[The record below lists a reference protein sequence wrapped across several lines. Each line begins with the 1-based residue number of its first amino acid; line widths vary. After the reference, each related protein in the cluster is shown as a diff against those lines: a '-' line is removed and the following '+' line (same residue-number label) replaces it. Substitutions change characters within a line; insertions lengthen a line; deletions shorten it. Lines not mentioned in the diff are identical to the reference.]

1 MKAAGVSFRTML
13 FAMIAA
19 VVVPLAAL
27 LPLAI
32 QRASESQSELARE
45 GARHLASTAA
55 VAIDQAFADMRRSLE
70 AAAERYDPAASGRA
84 GCARFI
90 ATVKALQPNA
100 ANVAYGDR
108 GGGTSC
114 SVVPLPAG
122 RALDLAE
129 FPEFTRPIT
138 EGGTVLGEPMISPIT
153 GLSQILLSTPVRD
166 RSGRIAGV
174 LAMAIQLDVIRRLAT
189 GVVRDGRATLEVITP
204 GGIIVAHAPD
214 PEHWVGRSAVA
225 LPVGRAVLER
235 GETRFDALGLDGVAR
250 LFGVARIPSTGWT
263 VVAGLPEAETLAPI
277 RRGWWL
283 SLGLAA
289 GVVLTAAGLAVFLAR
304 RLSRPV
310 DAIVA
315 AMQRAAA
322 GAPDP
327 RAPEGGPQE
336 IALIGAEFNRMLAA
350 RTRLEAERHEALE
363 RAAAH
368 EQRLANTF
376 EAMTEAVGII
386 GADGRYELTN
396 HAAEQLLGVPRERI
410 VGSRFD
416 DLPWKRV
423 AADGALLSRDD
434 HPFERLRRG
443 EPAVRDYEFQVV
455 PEKGKARTILV
466 NAVPLRDAAGGFDGI
481 VITGIDTTERRA
493 AERRLRDVIETLAEG
508 LVIIG
513 ADGRYELANRAEEE
527 LLGVPRER
535 IIGTRFD
542 AAPFGRAASDGGV
555 FRIADHPFEQL
566 RRGEAPLRNYEF
578 QLVQPGGQV
587 RTVLANAAPLRDA
600 AGNFDGVVAT
610 CVDITE
616 RKRAEQRLGDVI
628 EALAEGLI
636 LIGPEGRYELT
647 NRAEEELL
655 GVPRERIIGTS
666 FDAVPWSR
674 LTADG
679 APFRV
684 DDHPFA
690 RLRRGEPVVR
700 DYELQ
705 VVSPEGRAR
714 TVLASAVPLRDAAG
728 NFDGAVLSAVDIT
741 ERKRAER
748 RLRDIIETMAEGLF
762 IIAAD
767 GRYEL
772 LNRAAEELLATPRER
787 AIGVRY
793 DQAPWGRRAADGSA
807 YRIEDHAFE
816 RLRRGEPAVRNREIQ
831 FVPANAPPRTVSVN
845 AVPLRDAA
853 GNFDGIVATFVDTT
867 ERKAVERRLRET
879 IETMAEGLAIIGVDG
894 RYELLNRAAEELLG
908 VPRERLIGVRF
919 DAVPWVRIAADG
931 SPFRLEDHPFERLRR
946 GETALRDYEYQVV
959 PPRGRPRTILT
970 NAAPLRDA
978 AGNFAGIVATWADIT
993 ERKNAERRLAEYSAR
1008 LAALSRRV
1016 LTVQEEERRAVAREL
1031 HDELGQVLTAVKVNL
1046 QALRRQSAP
1055 AAFGSSFEDSL
1066 ALLDGAIAEVRAIS
1080 TRLRPAVLDDLGLE
1094 AALRSHLERIRART
1108 AMELA
1113 ADIRLPQRRL
1123 DAAVE
1128 TACFRI
1134 VQEAVTNALRHAR
1147 ADGLR
1152 VELGVE
1158 SGELVLAVR
1167 DDGQGFDLAAATRRA
1182 AQGESAGLSGMEERA
1197 RLAGGRLEVRTAP
1210 GRGTE
1215 VRALFRLAEAAP

>member
-32 QRASESQSELARE
+32 QQTFESRAELARDA
-45 GARHLASTAA
+45 ARHLATTAA
-55 VAIDQAFADMRRSLE
+55 AAIDQSFTELRRSME
-70 AAAERYDPAASGRA
+70 AAAARYDLDAAA
-84 GCARFI
+84 DACARFLGMV
-90 ATVKALQPNA
+90 TALQPDA
-100 ANVAYGDR
+100 AYVSFGDR
-108 GGGTSC
+108 NGDVRC
-114 SVVPLPAG
+114 SGLPLPAG
-122 RALDLAE
+122 RKVNVANL
-129 FPEFTRPIT
+129 PEFQKPIT
-138 EGGTVLGEPMISPIT
+138 EGVSVVGEPHAGRIP
-153 GLSQILLSTPVRD
+153 GAHQVVVAAPVRD
-166 RSGRIAGV
+166 RGGQIAGV
-174 LAMAIQLDVIRRLAT
+174 LGMAVELGVIQRLAT
-189 GVVRDGRATLEVITP
+189 SVVRDKGTTLSVITA
-204 GGIIVAHAPD
+204 GGVMIAHAPD
-214 PEHWVGRSAVA
+214 PGQWVDRKVVD
-225 LPVGRAVLER
+225 LPAWRAILER
-235 GETRFDALGLDGVAR
+235 AATPVDQLRLDGVDR
-250 LFGVARIPSTGWT
+250 IVGVARVPSTGWT
-263 VVAGLPEAETLAPI
+263 VVAGLPEAETLAPV
-277 RRGWWL
+277 RHGWWL

-289 GVVLTAAGLAVFLAR
+289 GVVLTAAGLAAILAR

-310 DAIVA
+310 DGIVA
-315 AMQRAAA
+315 AMQQAAA

-327 RAPEGGPQE
+327 RAPESGPQE

-350 RTRLEAERHEALE
+350 RTRLEAERHEALA

-410 VGSRFD
+410 IGSRFD

-423 AADGALLSRDD
+423 AADGAQLSRDD

-443 EPAVRDYEFQVV
+443 GPAVRDYEFQVV
-455 PEKGKARTILV
+455 PAEGRARTISV
-466 NAVPLRDAAGGFDGI
+466 NAVPLRDAAGDFDGI

-542 AAPFGRAASDGGV
+542 EAPFGRAGSDGAP
-555 FRIADHPFEQL
+555 FRIEDHPFERL
-566 RRGEAPLRNYEF
+566 RRGEPAMRNYEF

-610 CVDITE
+610 CIDITE

-666 FDAVPWSR
+666 FDAVPWGR

-679 APFRV
+679 APFRAE
-684 DDHPFA
+684 DHPFA

-705 VVSPEGRAR
+705 LVSPAGRAR

-741 ERKRAER
+741 ERKA
-748 RLRDIIETMAEGLF
+748 
-762 IIAAD
+762 
-767 GRYEL
+767 
-772 LNRAAEELLATPRER
+772 
-787 AIGVRY
+787 
-793 DQAPWGRRAADGSA
+793 
-807 YRIEDHAFE
+807 
-816 RLRRGEPAVRNREIQ
+816 
-831 FVPANAPPRTVSVN
+831 
-845 AVPLRDAA
+845 
-853 GNFDGIVATFVDTT
+853 
-867 ERKAVERRLRET
+867 
-879 IETMAEGLAIIGVDG
+879 
-894 RYELLNRAAEELLG
+894 
-908 VPRERLIGVRF
+908 
-919 DAVPWVRIAADG
+919 
-931 SPFRLEDHPFERLRR
+931 
-946 GETALRDYEYQVV
+946 
-959 PPRGRPRTILT
+959 
-970 NAAPLRDA
+970 
-978 AGNFAGIVATWADIT
+978 
-993 ERKNAERRLAEYSAR
+993 AERRLAEYSAR

-1046 QALRRQSAP
+1046 QALRRQSGP
-1055 AAFGSSFEDSL
+1055 AAFGPSFEDSL

-1108 AMELA
+1108 AIDLA

-1134 VQEAVTNALRHAR
+1134 VQEAVTNALRHAS
-1147 ADGLR
+1147 ASGLR
-1152 VELGVE
+1152 VELGVAN
-1158 SGELVLAVR
+1158 GELALTVR
-1167 DDGQGFDLAAATRRA
+1167 DDGRGFDLAAATRRA

-1210 GRGTE
+1210 GSGTE
-1215 VRALFRLAEAAP
+1215 VRALFRLAEASP

>member
-1 MKAAGVSFRTML
+1 MSF
-13 FAMIAA
+13 
-19 VVVPLAAL
+19 
-27 LPLAI
+27 
-32 QRASESQSELARE
+32 
-45 GARHLASTAA
+45 
-55 VAIDQAFADMRRSLE
+55 
-70 AAAERYDPAASGRA
+70 
-84 GCARFI
+84 
-90 ATVKALQPNA
+90 
-100 ANVAYGDR
+100 GDR
-108 GGGTSC
+108 NGDVRC
-114 SVVPLPAG
+114 SGLPLPAG
-122 RALDLAE
+122 RKVNVANL
-129 FPEFTRPIT
+129 PEFQKPIT
-138 EGGTVLGEPMISPIT
+138 EGVSVVGEPHAGRIP
-153 GLSQILLSTPVRD
+153 GVHQVVVAAPVRD
-166 RSGRIAGV
+166 RGGQIAGV
-174 LAMAIQLDVIRRLAT
+174 LGMAVELGVIQRLAT
-189 GVVRDGRATLEVITP
+189 SVVRDKGTTLSVITA
-204 GGIIVAHAPD
+204 GGVMIAHAPD
-214 PEHWVGRSAVA
+214 PGQWVDRKVVD
-225 LPVGRAVLER
+225 LPAWRAVLGR
-235 GETRFDALGLDGVAR
+235 AATPVDPLRLDGVDR
-250 LFGVARIPSTGWT
+250 VVGVARVPSTGWT
-263 VVAGLPEAETLAPI
+263 VVAGLPEADTLAPV
-277 RRGWWL
+277 RRGAWL

-289 GVVLTAAGLAVFLAR
+289 GVVLSAAGLAAFLAR

-310 DAIVA
+310 DGIVT

-322 GAPDP
+322 GGALDP
-327 RAPEGGPQE
+327 RAPESGPQE
-336 IALIGAEFNRMLAA
+336 IALIGAELNRMLAA
-350 RTRLEAERHEALE
+350 RARLEEERHEALE

-396 HAAEQLLGVPRERI
+396 HAAEELLGVSRERI
-410 VGSRFD
+410 IGSRFD

-423 AADGALLSRDD
+423 AADGAELSRDD

-443 EPAVRDYEFQVV
+443 EAAVRSYEFQVV
-455 PEKGKARTILV
+455 PAEGKARTISV
-466 NAVPLRDAAGGFDGI
+466 NAVPLRDATGAFDGI

-493 AERRLRDVIETLAEG
+493 AEHRLRDVIETLAEG
-508 LVIIG
+508 LVIID

-535 IIGTRFD
+535 IVGARFD
-542 AAPFGRAASDGGV
+542 AAPFGRAGPDGAP
-555 FRIADHPFEQL
+555 FRIEDHPFERL
-566 RRGEAPLRNYEF
+566 RRGEPPLRNYEF

-655 GVPRERIIGTS
+655 GVPRERFIGTS
-666 FDAVPWSR
+666 FDAVPWRR

-679 APFRV
+679 APFRTE
-684 DDHPFA
+684 DHPFA
-690 RLRRGEPVVR
+690 RLLRGEPVVR
-700 DYELQ
+700 DCELQ
-705 VVSPEGRAR
+705 LVSPEGRAR

-741 ERKRAER
+741 ERKAAER
-748 RLRDIIETMAEGLF
+748 RI
-762 IIAAD
+762 
-767 GRYEL
+767 
-772 LNRAAEELLATPRER
+772 
-787 AIGVRY
+787 
-793 DQAPWGRRAADGSA
+793 
-807 YRIEDHAFE
+807 
-816 RLRRGEPAVRNREIQ
+816 
-831 FVPANAPPRTVSVN
+831 
-845 AVPLRDAA
+845 
-853 GNFDGIVATFVDTT
+853 
-867 ERKAVERRLRET
+867 
-879 IETMAEGLAIIGVDG
+879 
-894 RYELLNRAAEELLG
+894 
-908 VPRERLIGVRF
+908 
-919 DAVPWVRIAADG
+919 
-931 SPFRLEDHPFERLRR
+931 
-946 GETALRDYEYQVV
+946 
-959 PPRGRPRTILT
+959 
-970 NAAPLRDA
+970 
-978 AGNFAGIVATWADIT
+978 
-993 ERKNAERRLAEYSAR
+993 AEYSAR
-1008 LAALSRRV
+1008 LAVLSRRV

-1046 QALRRQSAP
+1046 QALRRQSGP
-1055 AAFGSSFEDSL
+1055 AAFGPSFEDSL

-1094 AALRSHLERIRART
+1094 AALRSHLERIQART

-1147 ADGLR
+1147 ASGLR
-1152 VELGVE
+1152 IELVVENGD
-1158 SGELVLAVR
+1158 LVLAVR
-1167 DDGQGFDLAAATRRA
+1167 DDGEGFDLAAATRRA

>member
-1 MKAAGVSFRTML
+1 MRIPGIGFRTML

-19 VVVPLAAL
+19 VAVPLAAL
-27 LPLAI
+27 LPFAI
-32 QRASESQSELARE
+32 QQAFESQSELARE

-55 VAIDQAFADMRRSLE
+55 VAIDQAFADMRRSFE
-70 AAAERYDPAASGRA
+70 AAAQRYDPGSTSGA
-84 GCARFI
+84 DCARFI

-108 GGGTSC
+108 SGATSC
-114 SVVPLPAG
+114 SVVPLPPG
-122 RALDLAE
+122 GALNLAKV
-129 FPEFTRPIT
+129 PEFTRPIA
-138 EGGTVLGEPMISPIT
+138 EGGTVIGEPMISPIT
-153 GLSQILLSTPVRD
+153 GLSQVLLSTPVRD
-166 RSGRIAGV
+166 RSGQIAGV

-204 GGIIVAHAPD
+204 GGIIIARAPD
-214 PEHWVGRSAVA
+214 PDRWVGRSAVD

-235 GETRFDALGLDGVAR
+235 GETRFDAPGLDGVAR
-250 LFGVARIPSTGWT
+250 LFGVARVPSTGWM
-263 VVAGLPEAETLAPI
+263 VIAGLPEAETLAPV
-277 RRGWWL
+277 RRGAWL

-289 GVVLTAAGLAVFLAR
+289 GVVLTAAALAAFLAR

-310 DAIVA
+310 DGIVA

-327 RAPEGGPQE
+327 RAPESGPQE
-336 IALIGAEFNRMLAA
+336 IALIGTEFNRMLAA
-350 RTRLEAERHEALE
+350 RTRLEAERHEALA

-410 VGSRFD
+410 IGSRFD

-423 AADGALLSRDD
+423 AADGAELSRDD

-455 PEKGKARTILV
+455 PAEGKARTISV
-466 NAVPLRDAAGGFDGI
+466 NAVPLRNAAGDFDGI

-493 AERRLRDVIETLAEG
+493 GERRLRDVIETLAEG

-535 IIGTRFD
+535 IVGARFD
-542 AAPFGRAASDGGV
+542 EAPFGRAASDGAP
-555 FRIADHPFEQL
+555 FRIEEHPFERL
-566 RRGEAPLRNYEF
+566 RRGEPPMRNYEF

-655 GVPRERIIGTS
+655 GVSRERIIGTS
-666 FDAVPWSR
+666 FDAVPWRR

-684 DDHPFA
+684 EDHPFA
-690 RLRRGEPVVR
+690 RLRRGEASVR

-705 VVSPEGRAR
+705 LVSPEGRAR
-714 TVLASAVPLRDAAG
+714 TVLASAMPLRDAAG
-728 NFDGAVLSAVDIT
+728 NFDGAVLSAV
-741 ERKRAER
+741 
-748 RLRDIIETMAEGLF
+748 
-762 IIAAD
+762 
-767 GRYEL
+767 
-772 LNRAAEELLATPRER
+772 
-787 AIGVRY
+787 
-793 DQAPWGRRAADGSA
+793 
-807 YRIEDHAFE
+807 
-816 RLRRGEPAVRNREIQ
+816 
-831 FVPANAPPRTVSVN
+831 
-845 AVPLRDAA
+845 
-853 GNFDGIVATFVDTT
+853 
-867 ERKAVERRLRET
+867 
-879 IETMAEGLAIIGVDG
+879 
-894 RYELLNRAAEELLG
+894 
-908 VPRERLIGVRF
+908 
-919 DAVPWVRIAADG
+919 
-931 SPFRLEDHPFERLRR
+931 
-946 GETALRDYEYQVV
+946 
-959 PPRGRPRTILT
+959 
-970 NAAPLRDA
+970 
-978 AGNFAGIVATWADIT
+978 DIT

-1055 AAFGSSFEDSL
+1055 AKLGPTFDDSL

-1094 AALRSHLERIRART
+1094 AALSSHLERIRART

-1123 DAAVE
+1123 DPAVE

-1134 VQEAVTNALRHAR
+1134 MQEAVTNVLRHAR
-1147 ADGLR
+1147 ASGLR
-1152 VELGVE
+1152 VGLAVE
-1158 SGELVLAVR
+1158 NGELVLAVR

-1210 GRGTE
+1210 GSGTE
-1215 VRALFRLAEAAP
+1215 IRALFRLAEASP

>member
-1 MKAAGVSFRTML
+1 MKPAGVSFRTML

-27 LPLAI
+27 LPFAI
-32 QRASESQSELARE
+32 QRAFESQSELARE

-55 VAIDQAFADMRRSLE
+55 AAIDQSFAELRRSVE
-70 AAAERYDPAASGRA
+70 AAAARYDLDAAA
-84 GCARFI
+84 DACARFLG
-90 ATVKALQPNA
+90 TVTALQPGA
-100 ANVAYGDR
+100 AYVSYGDR
-108 GGGTSC
+108 NGDVRCSGLPLPPGRRVNVADRPEFQKPIADGV
-114 SVVPLPAG
+114 SVVGEPQAG
-122 RALDLAE
+122 RVPGVHQVVVAA
-129 FPEFTRPIT
+129 
-138 EGGTVLGEPMISPIT
+138 
-153 GLSQILLSTPVRD
+153 PVRD
-166 RSGRIAGV
+166 RGGQIAGV
-174 LAMAIQLDVIRRLAT
+174 LGMAVELGVVQRLAT
-189 GVVRDGRATLEVITP
+189 SVVRDEGTVLSVITA
-204 GGIIVAHAPD
+204 GGVMIAHAPD
-214 PEHWVGRSAVA
+214 PGPWVDRKVA
-225 LPVGRAVLER
+225 DVPAWRAILER
-235 GETRFDALGLDGVAR
+235 AATPVDQVWLDGVER
-250 LFGVARIPSTGWT
+250 IVGVARVPSTGWM
-263 VVAGLPEAETLAPI
+263 VVAGLPAAETLAPI

-289 GVVLTAAGLAVFLAR
+289 GVVFTAAGLAVFLAR

-310 DAIVA
+310 EGIVA

-327 RAPEGGPQE
+327 RAPESGPQE
-336 IALIGAEFNRMLAA
+336 IALIGAELNRMLAA
-350 RTRLEAERHEALE
+350 RTRLEAERHEALA

-410 VGSRFD
+410 IGSRFD

-423 AADGALLSRDD
+423 AADGATLGRDD

-443 EPAVRDYEFQVV
+443 EPAVRDYEFEVV
-455 PEKGKARTILV
+455 PPAGKTRTISV
-466 NAVPLRDAAGGFDGI
+466 NAVPLRDAAGDFDGI
-481 VITGIDTTERRA
+481 VITGVDTTARHA
-493 AERRLRDVIETLAEG
+493 AERRLREVIETLAEG

-535 IIGTRFD
+535 IVGARFD
-542 AAPFGRAASDGGV
+542 AAPFGRAGSDGAP
-555 FRIADHPFEQL
+555 FRIEDHPFERL
-566 RRGEAPLRNYEF
+566 RRGEPPMRDYEF

-610 CVDITE
+610 CIDITE
-616 RKRAEQRLGDVI
+616 RKRVEQRLGDVI

-636 LIGPEGRYELT
+636 LISPEGRYELT

-655 GVPRERIIGTS
+655 GVPRERIIGAF
-666 FDAVPWSR
+666 FDAVPWGR

-679 APFRV
+679 APFGV
-684 DDHPFA
+684 EDHPFA
-690 RLRRGEPVVR
+690 RLRRGESLVR
-700 DYELQ
+700 DCELQ
-705 VVSPEGRAR
+705 LVSPEGRAR

-741 ERKRAER
+741 ERKAAER
-748 RLRDIIETMAEGLF
+748 RIEA
-762 IIAAD
+762 
-767 GRYEL
+767 
-772 LNRAAEELLATPRER
+772 
-787 AIGVRY
+787 
-793 DQAPWGRRAADGSA
+793 
-807 YRIEDHAFE
+807 
-816 RLRRGEPAVRNREIQ
+816 
-831 FVPANAPPRTVSVN
+831 
-845 AVPLRDAA
+845 
-853 GNFDGIVATFVDTT
+853 
-867 ERKAVERRLRET
+867 
-879 IETMAEGLAIIGVDG
+879 
-894 RYELLNRAAEELLG
+894 
-908 VPRERLIGVRF
+908 
-919 DAVPWVRIAADG
+919 
-931 SPFRLEDHPFERLRR
+931 
-946 GETALRDYEYQVV
+946 
-959 PPRGRPRTILT
+959 
-970 NAAPLRDA
+970 
-978 AGNFAGIVATWADIT
+978 
-993 ERKNAERRLAEYSAR
+993 YSAR
-1008 LAALSRRV
+1008 LAVLSRRV

-1031 HDELGQVLTAVKVNL
+1031 HDELGQVLTAVKLNL

-1055 AAFGSSFEDSL
+1055 AELGPSFDDSL

-1094 AALRSHLERIRART
+1094 AALSSHLERIRART
-1108 AMELA
+1108 AIALV

-1134 VQEAVTNALRHAR
+1134 VQEAVTNALRHAD
-1147 ADGLR
+1147 ANGLR

-1158 SGELVLAVR
+1158 NGELVLAVR

-1215 VRALFRLAEAAP
+1215 VRALFRLAGTAP

>member
-1 MKAAGVSFRTML
+1 MRIPGIGFRTML

-19 VVVPLAAL
+19 VAVPLAAL
-27 LPLAI
+27 LPFAI
-32 QRASESQSELARE
+32 QQAFESQSELARE

-55 VAIDQAFADMRRSLE
+55 VAIDQAFADMRRSFE
-70 AAAERYDPAASGRA
+70 AAAERYDPASTSAA
-84 GCARFI
+84 DCARFI
-90 ATVKALQPNA
+90 ATVKAMQPNA

-108 GGGTSC
+108 GGATSC
-114 SVVPLPAG
+114 SVVPLPPG
-122 RALDLAE
+122 GALNLAK
-129 FPEFTRPIT
+129 FPEFTRPIA
-138 EGGTVLGEPMISPIT
+138 EGGTVIGEPMISPIT
-153 GLSQILLSTPVRD
+153 GLSQVLLSTPVRD
-166 RSGRIAGV
+166 RSGQIAGV

-204 GGIIVAHAPD
+204 GGIIIARAPD
-214 PEHWVGRSAVA
+214 PDRWVGRSAVD

-235 GETRFDALGLDGVAR
+235 GETRFDAPGLDGVAR
-250 LFGVARIPSTGWT
+250 LFGVARVPSTGWM
-263 VVAGLPEAETLAPI
+263 VIAGLPEAETLAPV
-277 RRGWWL
+277 RRGAWL

-289 GVVLTAAGLAVFLAR
+289 GVVLTAAALAAFLAR

-310 DAIVA
+310 DGIVA

-327 RAPEGGPQE
+327 RAPESGPQE

-350 RTRLEAERHEALE
+350 RTRLEAERHEALA

-410 VGSRFD
+410 IGSRFD

-423 AADGALLSRDD
+423 AADGAELSRDD

-443 EPAVRDYEFQVV
+443 ETAVRDYEFQVV
-455 PEKGKARTILV
+455 PAEGKARTIAV
-466 NAVPLRDAAGGFDGI
+466 NAVPLRDAAGDFDGI

-535 IIGTRFD
+535 IVGTRFD
-542 AAPFGRAASDGGV
+542 EAPFGRADSDGAP
-555 FRIADHPFEQL
+555 FRIEDHPFERL
-566 RRGEAPLRNYEF
+566 RRGEPPMRNYEF

-600 AGNFDGVVAT
+600 AGNFDGAVAT

-616 RKRAEQRLGDVI
+616 RKAAEWRI
-628 EALAEGLI
+628 EA
-636 LIGPEGRYELT
+636 
-647 NRAEEELL
+647 
-655 GVPRERIIGTS
+655 
-666 FDAVPWSR
+666 
-674 LTADG
+674 
-679 APFRV
+679 
-684 DDHPFA
+684 
-690 RLRRGEPVVR
+690 
-700 DYELQ
+700 
-705 VVSPEGRAR
+705 
-714 TVLASAVPLRDAAG
+714 
-728 NFDGAVLSAVDIT
+728 
-741 ERKRAER
+741 
-748 RLRDIIETMAEGLF
+748 
-762 IIAAD
+762 
-767 GRYEL
+767 
-772 LNRAAEELLATPRER
+772 
-787 AIGVRY
+787 
-793 DQAPWGRRAADGSA
+793 
-807 YRIEDHAFE
+807 
-816 RLRRGEPAVRNREIQ
+816 
-831 FVPANAPPRTVSVN
+831 
-845 AVPLRDAA
+845 
-853 GNFDGIVATFVDTT
+853 
-867 ERKAVERRLRET
+867 
-879 IETMAEGLAIIGVDG
+879 
-894 RYELLNRAAEELLG
+894 
-908 VPRERLIGVRF
+908 
-919 DAVPWVRIAADG
+919 
-931 SPFRLEDHPFERLRR
+931 
-946 GETALRDYEYQVV
+946 
-959 PPRGRPRTILT
+959 
-970 NAAPLRDA
+970 
-978 AGNFAGIVATWADIT
+978 
-993 ERKNAERRLAEYSAR
+993 YSAR
-1008 LAALSRRV
+1008 VAALSRRV

-1046 QALRRQSAP
+1046 QALRRQAAP
-1055 AAFGSSFEDSL
+1055 VKFGSIFEDSL

-1094 AALRSHLERIRART
+1094 AALSSHLERIRART
-1108 AMELA
+1108 AMVLA

-1134 VQEAVTNALRHAR
+1134 MQEAVTNALRHAR
-1147 ADGLR
+1147 ASGLR
-1152 VELGVE
+1152 VELAVE
-1158 SGELVLAVR
+1158 NGELVLAVR

-1210 GRGTE
+1210 GSGTE
-1215 VRALFRLAEAAP
+1215 VRALFRLAEASP